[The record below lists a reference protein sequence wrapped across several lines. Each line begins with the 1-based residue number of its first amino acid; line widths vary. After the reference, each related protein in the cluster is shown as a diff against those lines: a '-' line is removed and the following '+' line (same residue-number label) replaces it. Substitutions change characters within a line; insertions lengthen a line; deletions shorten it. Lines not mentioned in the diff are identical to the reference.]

1 MSETLDKTQ
10 KTFQGLGVTRPEQ
23 VLQLFSELRSLFDA
37 SALAAAST
45 KNVGRLPELQ
55 SAWNNDSSGVIRRIH
70 ANWVT
75 LAPPNLRGTT
85 ERAMKH
91 LSAHVGVGVKAVQ
104 TLQQLGVHDNSQVV
118 SLFSLLRDTFDQ
130 DIQLDIDEID
140 VEITRINWLGRKTG
154 ILAWARDHWMK
165 SAPDELRREVGRC
178 FNEIKAHIEQ
188 AINDKRASARPAIL
202 AAPLYQD
209 QSEYRPAIRPTYAQ
223 TSGNVLVDVSNEQ
236 AILPPDPTLIPE
248 DLSLP
253 GVIRP
258 IGSHHLIR
266 QVFQEI
272 ENIFVSIGFSVV
284 EGPEIETPYYNF
296 EALNIPEFHPVRDD
310 MDTFYLELP
319 KGAPTPL
326 LLRTHTSP
334 MQIRTMEKQKPPV
347 RVIVPGKV
355 YRRDNPDATHSFAFH
370 QIEGLAVDSDITFCD
385 FTGTIEYFVK
395 QFFGPSVKTRFRPS
409 YFPFTEPSVE
419 FDVSCP
425 FCGGTGTAAGGGTCS
440 KCKGA
445 AWIELFG
452 AGMVDPAVY
461 GFVNY
466 DAKKVSGFA
475 FGIGIDRLAM
485 LKYGIDD
492 IQVFFQNDV
501 RFLRQFP

>member
-1 MSETLDKTQ
+1 MGMTAPEQ
-10 KTFQGLGVTRPEQ
+10 KTALTLAALGVAQPEQ
-23 VLQLFSELRSLFDA
+23 LASLFA
-37 SALAAAST
+37 E
-45 KNVGRLPELQ
+45 V
-55 SAWNNDSSGVIRRIH
+55 
-70 ANWVT
+70 
-75 LAPPNLRGTT
+75 
-85 ERAMKH
+85 RARFEAET
-91 LSAHVGVGVKAVQ
+91 S
-104 TLQQLGVHDNSQVV
+104 GVHDESGWKQ
-118 SLFSLLRDTFDQ
+118 FRDA
-130 DIQLDIDEID
+130 
-140 VEITRINWLGRKTG
+140 WLGRKSGVLTQ
-154 ILAWARDHWMK
+154 ITDHWLK
-165 SAPDELRREVGRC
+165 PATPELKRVVGQELNRLRSHLEAQIAARRVG
-178 FNEIKAHIEQ
+178 IEAGADQ
-188 AINDKRASARPAIL
+188 AALAR
-202 AAPLYQD
+202 
-209 QSEYRPAIRPTYAQ
+209 ER
-223 TSGNVLVDVSNEQ
+223 V
-236 AILPPDPTLIPE
+236 

-253 GVIRP
+253 GVSGP
-258 IGSHHLIR
+258 VGSHHLVR
-266 QVFQEI
+266 QVFQQI
-272 ENIFVSIGFSVV
+272 EDIFVSIGFSVV

-310 MDTFYLELP
+310 MDTFYLQLP

-334 MQIRTMEKQKPPV
+334 MQIRTMEKRRPPV

-370 QIEGLAVDSDITFCD
+370 QVEGLAVDTDITFCD

-395 QFFGPSVKTRFRPS
+395 EFFGPGVKTRFRPS

-419 FDVSCP
+419 FDVTCV
-425 FCGGTGTAAGGGTCS
+425 FCGGSGVSAGGGTCS

-445 AWIELFG
+445 GWIELFG

-466 DAKKVSGFA
+466 DPKKVSGFA

>member
-1 MSETLDKTQ
+1 MTDILSKIDLRITDLNVSSGADIEA
-10 KTFQGLGVTRPEQ
+10 
-23 VLQLFSELRSLFDA
+23 LFDELRQEFDKEIGSTIQPQLLESLR
-37 SALAAAST
+37 
-45 KNVGRLPELQ
+45 VR
-55 SAWNNDSSGVIRRIH
+55 
-70 ANWVT
+70 
-75 LAPPNLRGTT
+75 
-85 ERAMKH
+85 
-91 LSAHVGVGVKAVQ
+91 
-104 TLQQLGVHDNSQVV
+104 
-118 SLFSLLRDTFDQ
+118 
-130 DIQLDIDEID
+130 
-140 VEITRINWLGRKTG
+140 WLGRSERSIRRKVLANWLKVESALRNHVG
-154 ILAWARDHWMK
+154 QQFQILLGDEGHVVQKLDHHRRQWEAV
-165 SAPDELRREVGRC
+165 SA
-178 FNEIKAHIEQ
+178 IA
-188 AINDKRASARPAIL
+188 
-202 AAPLYQD
+202 QD
-209 QSEYRPAIRPTYAQ
+209 QWQPGAALQGHYYRING
-223 TSGNVLVDVSNEQ
+223 SDLVDASNEQ
-236 AILPPDPTLIPE
+236 AIPPPDVVLTPDVGLIPE

-272 ENIFVSIGFSVV
+272 EDIFVSIGFSVV

-319 KGAPTPL
+319 KGAATPL

-355 YRRDNPDATHSFAFH
+355 YRRDNPDATHSFMFH
-370 QIEGLAVDSDITFCD
+370 QVEGLAVDTDITFCD

-425 FCGGTGTAAGGGTCS
+425 FCGGTGTAASGGSCS

-445 AWIELFG
+445 TWIELFG

-466 DAKKVSGFA
+466 EAKKVSGFA
-475 FGIGIDRLAM
+475 FGIGIDRMAM

>member
-1 MSETLDKTQ
+1 MTEHDNKT
-10 KTFQGLGVTRPEQ
+10 GLPLVHLGITRPEELTALFADLRGRFDADCACAHDESSWKQ
-23 VLQLFSELRSLFDA
+23 FRDTWLGRKSGVLTQITENWLKPATAELKRGVGQQLNELRAHVESQVEARRIAIESGAEA
-37 SALAAAST
+37 SALA
-45 KNVGRLPELQ
+45 
-55 SAWNNDSSGVIRRIH
+55 
-70 ANWVT
+70 
-75 LAPPNLRGTT
+75 
-85 ERAMKH
+85 
-91 LSAHVGVGVKAVQ
+91 
-104 TLQQLGVHDNSQVV
+104 HDRV
-118 SLFSLLRDTFDQ
+118 
-130 DIQLDIDEID
+130 
-140 VEITRINWLGRKTG
+140 
-154 ILAWARDHWMK
+154 
-165 SAPDELRREVGRC
+165 
-178 FNEIKAHIEQ
+178 
-188 AINDKRASARPAIL
+188 
-202 AAPLYQD
+202 
-209 QSEYRPAIRPTYAQ
+209 
-223 TSGNVLVDVSNEQ
+223 
-236 AILPPDPTLIPE
+236 

-272 ENIFVSIGFSVV
+272 EDIFFSIGFSVV

-319 KGAPTPL
+319 PSPDKKAAPTPL

-370 QIEGLAVDSDITFCD
+370 QIEGLAVDTDITFCD
-385 FTGTIEYFVK
+385 FTGTIEYFVQ

-425 FCGGTGTAAGGGTCS
+425 FCGGTGASNGNTCS

-461 GFVNY
+461 GFVKY

-492 IQVFFQNDV
+492 IQIFFQNDV

>member
-1 MSETLDKTQ
+1 MTEHENKTA
-10 KTFQGLGVTRPEQ
+10 KPLVHLGITRPEE
-23 VLQLFSELRSLFDA
+23 LSALFADLRGRFDA
-37 SALAAAST
+37 DCACA
-45 KNVGRLPELQ
+45 RDE
-55 SAWNNDSSGVIRRIH
+55 SS
-70 ANWVT
+70 W
-75 LAPPNLRGTT
+75 
-85 ERAMKH
+85 K
-91 LSAHVGVGVKAVQ
+91 Q
-104 TLQQLGVHDNSQVV
+104 
-118 SLFSLLRDTFDQ
+118 FRDA
-130 DIQLDIDEID
+130 
-140 VEITRINWLGRKTG
+140 WLGRKSGVLTQITDNWLKPAEVELKRAVG
-154 ILAWARDHWMK
+154 AALN
-165 SAPDELRREVGRC
+165 ELRAHVESQIEARRLAIESGAEQSALARERV
-178 FNEIKAHIEQ
+178 
-188 AINDKRASARPAIL
+188 
-202 AAPLYQD
+202 
-209 QSEYRPAIRPTYAQ
+209 
-223 TSGNVLVDVSNEQ
+223 
-236 AILPPDPTLIPE
+236 

-253 GVIRP
+253 GVVRP

-272 ENIFVSIGFSVV
+272 ENIFFSIGFSVV

-355 YRRDNPDATHSFAFH
+355 YRRDNPDATHSFIFH
-370 QIEGLAVDSDITFCD
+370 QVEGLAVDTDITFCD
-385 FTGTIEYFVK
+385 FTGTIDYFVK

-419 FDVSCP
+419 FDVSCI
-425 FCGGTGTAAGGGTCS
+425 FCGGSGAAAGGGTCS

-475 FGIGIDRLAM
+475 FGMGIDRLAM

>member
-1 MSETLDKTQ
+1 MPNFDNATAKTLAE
-10 KTFQGLGVTRPEQ
+10 LGVTSAAEIAPLFADARARFDKDLALIHEETEWKLLRDRWLARKWG
-23 VLQLFSELRSLFDA
+23 VLTQITDNWLKPASPDLKRAVGAGLNDLRAHVESQIESRRQAIESGADQ
-37 SALAAAST
+37 SALAH
-45 KNVGRLPELQ
+45 E
-55 SAWNNDSSGVIRRIH
+55 
-70 ANWVT
+70 
-75 LAPPNLRGTT
+75 
-85 ERAMKH
+85 
-91 LSAHVGVGVKAVQ
+91 HV
-104 TLQQLGVHDNSQVV
+104 
-118 SLFSLLRDTFDQ
+118 
-130 DIQLDIDEID
+130 
-140 VEITRINWLGRKTG
+140 
-154 ILAWARDHWMK
+154 
-165 SAPDELRREVGRC
+165 
-178 FNEIKAHIEQ
+178 
-188 AINDKRASARPAIL
+188 
-202 AAPLYQD
+202 
-209 QSEYRPAIRPTYAQ
+209 
-223 TSGNVLVDVSNEQ
+223 
-236 AILPPDPTLIPE
+236 

-266 QVFQEI
+266 QVLQEI
-272 ENIFVSIGFSVV
+272 EDIFFSIGFSVV

-310 MDTFYLELP
+310 MDTFYLDLP

-355 YRRDNPDATHSFAFH
+355 YRRDNPDATHSFIFH
-370 QIEGLAVDSDITFCD
+370 QVEGLAVDSDITFCD

-395 QFFGPSVKTRFRPS
+395 QFFGPGVKTRFRPS

-419 FDVSCP
+419 FDVSCI
-425 FCGGTGTAAGGGTCS
+425 FCGGSGSAASGGTCS

-445 AWIELFG
+445 GWIELFG

-461 GFVNY
+461 GFVKY
-466 DAKKVSGFA
+466 DPKKVTGFA
-475 FGIGIDRLAM
+475 FGMGIDRLAM
-485 LKYGIDD
+485 LKCQIDD

>member
-1 MSETLDKTQ
+1 MPNVDNPTEKTLADLGVHTPEAVTALFAELREKANQEQRWIDGQGKFEQFRIKWVGRKSGILTQVTENWLKAATPTLKRDVGQSFKELKDHIETLVQQ
-10 KTFQGLGVTRPEQ
+10 KRQ
-23 VLQLFSELRSLFDA
+23 ELDA
-37 SALAAAST
+37 SA
-45 KNVGRLPELQ
+45 GQ
-55 SAWNNDSSGVIRRIH
+55 SAEW
-70 ANWVT
+70 
-75 LAPPNLRGTT
+75 
-85 ERAMKH
+85 
-91 LSAHVGVGVKAVQ
+91 
-104 TLQQLGVHDNSQVV
+104 
-118 SLFSLLRDTFDQ
+118 
-130 DIQLDIDEID
+130 
-140 VEITRINWLGRKTG
+140 
-154 ILAWARDHWMK
+154 
-165 SAPDELRREVGRC
+165 REH
-178 FNEIKAHIEQ
+178 F
-188 AINDKRASARPAIL
+188 
-202 AAPLYQD
+202 
-209 QSEYRPAIRPTYAQ
+209 
-223 TSGNVLVDVSNEQ
+223 
-236 AILPPDPTLIPE
+236 

-253 GVIRP
+253 GVHRP

-272 ENIFVSIGFSVV
+272 EDIFFSIGFSVV

-319 KGAPTPL
+319 KGAPSPL

-370 QIEGLAVDSDITFCD
+370 QIEGLAVDTDITFCD

-395 QFFGPSVKTRFRPS
+395 QFFGAGVKARFRPS

-425 FCGGTGTAAGGGTCS
+425 FCGGTGTATSGGTCS

>member
-1 MSETLDKTQ
+1 MATTDI
-10 KTFQGLGVTRPEQ
+10 GIDR
-23 VLQLFSELRSLFDA
+23 
-37 SALAAAST
+37 
-45 KNVGRLPELQ
+45 
-55 SAWNNDSSGVIRRIH
+55 
-70 ANWVT
+70 T
-75 LAPPNLRGTT
+75 LADLGITQPDEVEPRFAKI
-85 ERAMKH
+85 RAQFT
-91 LSAHVGVGVKAVQ
+91 AQ
-104 TLQQLGVHDNSQVV
+104 
-118 SLFSLLRDTFDQ
+118 FSLVHAESDWKIFRDG
-130 DIQLDIDEID
+130 
-140 VEITRINWLGRKTG
+140 WLGRKSG
-154 ILAWARDHWMK
+154 VLAQITDNWLKPA
-165 SAPDELRREVGRC
+165 SPDLKRAVGAGLNELR
-178 FNEIKAHIEQ
+178 AHVESQIESRRQ
-188 AINDKRASARPAIL
+188 AIESGS
-202 AAPLYQD
+202 D
-209 QSEYRPAIRPTYAQ
+209 QSALARER
-223 TSGNVLVDVSNEQ
+223 V
-236 AILPPDPTLIPE
+236 

-253 GVIRP
+253 GVTRP

-266 QVFQEI
+266 QVLQEI
-272 ENIFVSIGFSVV
+272 EDIFVSIGFSVV

-334 MQIRTMEKQKPPV
+334 MQIRTMEKQRPPV

-355 YRRDNPDATHSFAFH
+355 YRRDNPDATHSFIFH
-370 QIEGLAVDSDITFCD
+370 QVEGLAVDSDITFCD

-395 QFFGPSVKTRFRPS
+395 QFFGPGVKTRFRPS

-419 FDVSCP
+419 FDVSCI
-425 FCGGTGTAAGGGTCS
+425 FCGGTGTSAGGGTCS

-445 AWIELFG
+445 GWIELFG

-466 DAKKVSGFA
+466 DPKKVSGFA
-475 FGIGIDRLAM
+475 FGMGIDRLAM
-485 LKYGIDD
+485 LKYQIDD

>member
-1 MSETLDKTQ
+1 MPSSDIGLDKTLSA
-10 KTFQGLGVTRPEQ
+10 LGVTEAAQ
-23 VLQLFSELRSLFDA
+23 VIARFAKVRAHFD
-37 SALAAAST
+37 
-45 KNVGRLPELQ
+45 GQ
-55 SAWNNDSSGVIRRIH
+55 F
-70 ANWVT
+70 
-75 LAPPNLRGTT
+75 TT
-85 ERAMKH
+85 
-91 LSAHVGVGVKAVQ
+91 
-104 TLQQLGVHDNSQVV
+104 VHDESEWK
-118 SLFSLLRDTFDQ
+118 LFRDT
-130 DIQLDIDEID
+130 
-140 VEITRINWLGRKTG
+140 WLGRKSGVLTQITDNWLKPATVELKRAVG
-154 ILAWARDHWMK
+154 QQLNELRAHVETQIEARRAAIEAGAEETALARD
-165 SAPDELRREVGRC
+165 RV
-178 FNEIKAHIEQ
+178 
-188 AINDKRASARPAIL
+188 
-202 AAPLYQD
+202 
-209 QSEYRPAIRPTYAQ
+209 
-223 TSGNVLVDVSNEQ
+223 
-236 AILPPDPTLIPE
+236 

-253 GVIRP
+253 GVRHP

-272 ENIFVSIGFSVV
+272 EDIFFSIGFSVV

-310 MDTFYLELP
+310 MDTFYLQLP
-319 KGAPTPL
+319 PSPDKKTAPTPL

-370 QIEGLAVDSDITFCD
+370 QIEGLAVDTDITFCD
-385 FTGTIEYFVK
+385 FTGTIEYFVQ

-425 FCGGTGTAAGGGTCS
+425 FCGGTGASNGNTCS

-461 GFVNY
+461 GFVKY
-466 DAKKVSGFA
+466 DAKSQRLRLRHRHRPPGDAEVRHRRYSG
-475 FGIGIDRLAM
+475 L
-485 LKYGIDD
+485 
-492 IQVFFQNDV
+492 FQNDV
-501 RFLRQFP
+501 RFLRHFHEREEHSRSVFF

>member
-1 MSETLDKTQ
+1 MSSSDNKPERTLAD
-10 KTFQGLGVTRPEQ
+10 LGVTRPDQ
-23 VLQLFSELRSLFDA
+23 VASLFAEVRAQFDA
-37 SALAAAST
+37 KASEDFIEILW
-45 KNVGRLPELQ
+45 KE
-55 SAWNNDSSGVIRRIH
+55 W
-70 ANWVT
+70 
-75 LAPPNLRGTT
+75 
-85 ERAMKH
+85 
-91 LSAHVGVGVKAVQ
+91 
-104 TLQQLGVHDNSQVV
+104 
-118 SLFSLLRDTFDQ
+118 RDQ
-130 DIQLDIDEID
+130 
-140 VEITRINWLGRKTG
+140 WLGRKSGFLSRITDNW
-154 ILAWARDHWMK
+154 LKPA
-165 SAPDELRREVGRC
+165 APDLKRTVGACLNDLRAHVEEKIEERRLSIERNEEEWSLARERV
-178 FNEIKAHIEQ
+178 
-188 AINDKRASARPAIL
+188 
-202 AAPLYQD
+202 
-209 QSEYRPAIRPTYAQ
+209 
-223 TSGNVLVDVSNEQ
+223 
-236 AILPPDPTLIPE
+236 

-258 IGSHHLIR
+258 VGSHHLIR

-272 ENIFVSIGFSVV
+272 EDIFVSIGFSVV

-319 KGAPTPL
+319 KGALTPL

-355 YRRDNPDATHSFAFH
+355 YRRDNPDATHSFIFH
-370 QIEGLAVDSDITFCD
+370 QVEGLAVDADITFCD

-395 QFFGPSVKTRFRPS
+395 QFFGSGVKTRFRPS

-425 FCGGTGTAAGGGTCS
+425 FCAGTGTAASGGTCS

-492 IQVFFQNDV
+492 IQAFFQNDV

>member
-1 MSETLDKTQ
+1 MATTADNKT
-10 KTFQGLGVTRPEQ
+10 GLPLIHLGITKPEE
-23 VLQLFSELRSLFDA
+23 VAALFAD
-37 SALAAAST
+37 
-45 KNVGRLPELQ
+45 
-55 SAWNNDSSGVIRRIH
+55 
-70 ANWVT
+70 
-75 LAPPNLRGTT
+75 LRGRFDMDCACACD
-85 ERAMKH
+85 ESSWK
-91 LSAHVGVGVKAVQ
+91 S
-104 TLQQLGVHDNSQVV
+104 
-118 SLFSLLRDTFDQ
+118 FRDT
-130 DIQLDIDEID
+130 
-140 VEITRINWLGRKTG
+140 WLGRKSGVLTQVTENWLKQANAELKRVVG
-154 ILAWARDHWMK
+154 QELNALRAHVEAQIEARRTAIE
-165 SAPDELRREVGRC
+165 SGAEQNAAARER
-178 FNEIKAHIEQ
+178 I
-188 AINDKRASARPAIL
+188 
-202 AAPLYQD
+202 
-209 QSEYRPAIRPTYAQ
+209 
-223 TSGNVLVDVSNEQ
+223 
-236 AILPPDPTLIPE
+236 

-253 GVIRP
+253 GVQSP

-266 QVFQEI
+266 QVLQEV
-272 ENIFVSIGFSVV
+272 EDIFFSIGFSIV

-310 MDTFYLELP
+310 MDTFYLQLP
-319 KGAPTPL
+319 KNAPVPL

-334 MQIRTMEKQKPPV
+334 MQIRTMEKRQPPV

-355 YRRDNPDATHSFAFH
+355 YRRDNPDATHSFIFH
-370 QIEGLAVDSDITFCD
+370 QVEGLAVDTDISFCD

-419 FDVSCP
+419 FDVSCI
-425 FCGGTGTAAGGGTCS
+425 FCGGSGTSASAAVCS

-445 AWIELFG
+445 GWIELFG

-466 DAKKVSGFA
+466 NPKKVSGFA
-475 FGIGIDRLAM
+475 FGMGIDRLAM

>member
-1 MSETLDKTQ
+1 
-10 KTFQGLGVTRPEQ
+10 
-23 VLQLFSELRSLFDA
+23 LRLSTE
-37 SALAAAST
+37 AAAES
-45 KNVGRLPELQ
+45 
-55 SAWNNDSSGVIRRIH
+55 SAFVR
-70 ANWVT
+70 
-75 LAPPNLRGTT
+75 
-85 ERAMKH
+85 ER
-91 LSAHVGVGVKAVQ
+91 V
-104 TLQQLGVHDNSQVV
+104 
-118 SLFSLLRDTFDQ
+118 
-130 DIQLDIDEID
+130 
-140 VEITRINWLGRKTG
+140 
-154 ILAWARDHWMK
+154 
-165 SAPDELRREVGRC
+165 
-178 FNEIKAHIEQ
+178 
-188 AINDKRASARPAIL
+188 
-202 AAPLYQD
+202 
-209 QSEYRPAIRPTYAQ
+209 
-223 TSGNVLVDVSNEQ
+223 
-236 AILPPDPTLIPE
+236 

-253 GVIRP
+253 GVTRP
-258 IGSHHLIR
+258 VGSRHLIR

-272 ENIFVSIGFSVV
+272 EDIFVSIGFSVV

-319 KGAPTPL
+319 STGGKSAASSL

-334 MQIRTMEKQKPPV
+334 VQIRTMEKTKPPV

-355 YRRDNPDATHSFAFH
+355 YRRDNPDATHSFMFH

-395 QFFGPSVKTRFRPS
+395 QFFGPGVKTRFRPS

-419 FDVSCP
+419 FDASCV
-425 FCGGTGTAAGGGTCS
+425 FCGGQGTNSSGATCS
-440 KCKGA
+440 KCKGSG
-445 AWIELFG
+445 WIELFG

-466 DAKKVSGFA
+466 DPRKVSGFA

>member
-1 MSETLDKTQ
+1 MYFANMPIIENPTGKTLAL
-10 KTFQGLGVTRPEQ
+10 LGVTQADQ
-23 VLQLFSELRSLFDA
+23 VAPLVAEIRSRFDTE
-37 SALAAAST
+37 ST
-45 KNVGRLPELQ
+45 SIHDE
-55 SAWNNDSSGVIRRIH
+55 SAWKI
-70 ANWVT
+70 
-75 LAPPNLRGTT
+75 
-85 ERAMKH
+85 
-91 LSAHVGVGVKAVQ
+91 
-104 TLQQLGVHDNSQVV
+104 
-118 SLFSLLRDTFDQ
+118 FRDA
-130 DIQLDIDEID
+130 
-140 VEITRINWLGRKTG
+140 WLGRKSG
-154 ILAWARDHWMK
+154 VLAQITDNWLK
-165 SAPDELRREVGRC
+165 PAPPDLKRAVGAGLNELR
-178 FNEIKAHIEQ
+178 AHVESQIESRRLTIESG
-188 AINDKRASARPAIL
+188 A
-202 AAPLYQD
+202 D
-209 QSEYRPAIRPTYAQ
+209 QSALAHEHI
-223 TSGNVLVDVSNEQ
+223 
-236 AILPPDPTLIPE
+236 

-253 GVIRP
+253 GVQRP

-272 ENIFVSIGFSVV
+272 EDIFVSIGFSVV

-310 MDTFYLELP
+310 MDTFYLDLP

-334 MQIRTMEKQKPPV
+334 MQIRTMEKRKPPV

-355 YRRDNPDATHSFAFH
+355 YRRDNPDATHSFIFH
-370 QIEGLAVDSDITFCD
+370 QVEGLAVDADITFCD

-395 QFFGPSVKTRFRPS
+395 QFFGPGVKTRFRPS

-419 FDVSCP
+419 FDVSCI
-425 FCGGTGTAAGGGTCS
+425 FCGGSGTSAGGGTCS

-445 AWIELFG
+445 GWIELFG

-475 FGIGIDRLAM
+475 FGMGIDRLAM
-485 LKYGIDD
+485 LKYQIDD

>member
-1 MSETLDKTQ
+1 MSTSEVGLDKTLAA
-10 KTFQGLGVTRPEQ
+10 LGVTRPEEVSPRFSAVRADFDGQ
-23 VLQLFSELRSLFDA
+23 FQAVHNAAEWKLF
-37 SALAAAST
+37 
-45 KNVGRLPELQ
+45 
-55 SAWNNDSSGVIRRIH
+55 
-70 ANWVT
+70 
-75 LAPPNLRGTT
+75 
-85 ERAMKH
+85 
-91 LSAHVGVGVKAVQ
+91 
-104 TLQQLGVHDNSQVV
+104 
-118 SLFSLLRDTFDQ
+118 RD
-130 DIQLDIDEID
+130 
-140 VEITRINWLGRKTG
+140 RWLGRKSGVLTQITDNWLKPATPELKRAVG
-154 ILAWARDHWMK
+154 AALN
-165 SAPDELRREVGRC
+165 ELRAHVESQIEARRLTIESGAEESALQRER
-178 FNEIKAHIEQ
+178 I
-188 AINDKRASARPAIL
+188 
-202 AAPLYQD
+202 
-209 QSEYRPAIRPTYAQ
+209 
-223 TSGNVLVDVSNEQ
+223 
-236 AILPPDPTLIPE
+236 

-253 GVIRP
+253 GVHRP
-258 IGSHHLIR
+258 IGSPHLVR
-266 QVFQEI
+266 QVFEEI
-272 ENIFVSIGFSVV
+272 EDIFVSIGFSVV
-284 EGPEIETPYYNF
+284 EGPEIETLYYNF

-319 KGAPTPL
+319 KGAKTPL

-370 QIEGLAVDSDITFCD
+370 QIEGLAVDTDITFCD

-425 FCGGTGTAAGGGTCS
+425 FCGGTGTAAAGGTCS

-501 RFLRQFP
+501 RFLKQFP